1 MFKKEEKKTHQRKH
15 QLHNFSC
22 GLISGLIQ
30 AIVFNP
36 WDRALYLSVKESRS
50 FININNFKQPF
61 TGLLQSI
68 FQRAISAGLYFP
80 LEEYFMEYLSLLN
93 NSNYNNNNNSNNNRN
108 NNSNNNEQISRHW
121 ITLIAG
127 NCAGAIN
134 GFALNPLTAIKVK
147 LFLLE

>member
-1 MFKKEEKKTHQRKH
+1 MVENKIKLNKQHSQI
-15 QLHNFSC
+15 HNFSC

-36 WDRALYLSVKESRS
+36 WDRALYLSVKETRS
-50 FININNFKQPF
+50 FFHLNNFKQPF

-80 LEEYFMEYLSLLN
+80 LEEYFMEYLSN
-93 NSNYNNNNNSNNNRN
+93 I
-108 NNSNNNEQISRHW
+108 NEKKNEKLSRHW
-121 ITLIAG
+121 ITLAAG

-134 GFALNPLTAIKVK
+134 GFALNPLTAIKVIYIYS
-147 LFLLE
+147 